1 MAAGRLYAVRGPG
14 QFNSTVQDMR
24 ERKYQPLTIMV
35 VDDDDLGRKYL
46 TTLLDGIGV
55 GCVLAAGNGAEALRM
70 LGETDAD
77 VDLVICD
84 IEMPEL
90 NGFEFARRIRYGLI
104 PRFKDLPILMLTG
117 HTTEKHIE
125 YAHTHKVSGMV
136 EKPLTADFLKIE
148 IKTVLGV

>member
-1 MAAGRLYAVRGPG
+1 
-14 QFNSTVQDMR
+14 MR
-24 ERKYQPLTIMV
+24 ERKYKPLTIMV

-55 GCVLAAGNGAEALRM
+55 GRVLAAENGAEALRM
-70 LGETDAD
+70 LAETDAD